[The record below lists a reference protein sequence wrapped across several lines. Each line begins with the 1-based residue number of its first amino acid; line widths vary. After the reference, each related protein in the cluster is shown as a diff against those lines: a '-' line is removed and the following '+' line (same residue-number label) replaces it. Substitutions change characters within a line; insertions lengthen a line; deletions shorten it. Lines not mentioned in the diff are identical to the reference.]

1 MDAQL
6 FWNPEKEEWLKRE
19 RDLSFRFVVE
29 AFERGKEISDIQHPD
44 ARRPH
49 QRMLLFKLGKYI
61 CAVPYVPDGEKKF
74 LKTMYLSRDWTK
86 ALGEKHE

>member
-1 MDAQL
+1 MDSEL

-19 RDLSFRFVVE
+19 RDLSFTLVTD
-29 AFERGKEISDIQHPD
+29 ALERGDEIFDIQHPD
-44 ARRPH
+44 LKRPH
-49 QRMLLFKLGKYI
+49 QRMLLFKLGAYI

-86 ALGEKHE
+86 ALGGEHE